1 MITTTPTWK
10 LILNCAQG
18 LTAEGNVPF
27 TRKQLIECVRL
38 KDPARL
44 PGTINSIIQGMTGNL
59 KGGPDGRG
67 RGALRSVGRGQFVLT
82 TSGEVSLEASVK
94 KPEFAPTLQTF
105 HSSDTKAVPSRTI
118 AGIDFQGICE
128 LAAEREP
135 DGAIRLFKPQSR
147 YANEGGL
154 GLNQYGA
161 GPFCRFKIPA
171 NLPLAGVYA
180 ITGDKALLY
189 IGECENLSRRF
200 NYGYGLISPRNC
212 FKGGQETNCRINTL
226 VLKEMQAG
234 RALHLYFHRCDNY
247 KQLEAKLR
255 RDLKPQWNRI

>member
-1 MITTTPTWK
+1 MITTTPTWE
-10 LILNCAQG
+10 LILNCAQA

-38 KDPARL
+38 KDSGRL
-44 PGTINSIIQGMTGNL
+44 PGTINPIIQGMTVNL
-59 KGGPDGRG
+59 KGGPAGRG

-82 TSGEVSLEASVK
+82 TSGEVSLDASVK
-94 KPEFAPTLQTF
+94 KLDSAPTLQTS
-105 HSSDTKAVPSRTI
+105 HSPDMKSGPSRTI
-118 AGIDFQGICE
+118 AGIDYEKICE
-128 LAAEREP
+128 LQPEREP

-180 ITGDKALLY
+180 ITRDEALLY

-212 FKGGQETNCRINTL
+212 FRGGQETNCRINAL
-226 VLKEMQAG
+226 VMKEMEAG

-247 KQLEAKLR
+247 KQLETQLR
-255 RDLKPQWNRI
+255 RDLKPQ